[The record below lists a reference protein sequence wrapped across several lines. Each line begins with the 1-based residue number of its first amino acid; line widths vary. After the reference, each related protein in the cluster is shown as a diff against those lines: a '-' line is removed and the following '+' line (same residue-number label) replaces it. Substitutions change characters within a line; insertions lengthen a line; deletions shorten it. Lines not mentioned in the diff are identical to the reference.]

1 VPTAAEHDRFSL
13 FVATPSLR
21 GTFCKAYVLG
31 IAEVQHHCLS
41 HGHGFE
47 LRVAQGISAI
57 DTARNALAGWFLFN
71 SDATHMLFWDDDMGA
86 VADGLVRM
94 FDYRDRDVVA
104 AICPR
109 KRLHM
114 SQVKQAVLN
123 HPEVDPELLRNVI
136 GDFSG
141 MFQPGDVEWATDEP
155 IRLDRIGTG
164 LMMISR
170 ACLMRMIDSG
180 EVPWVPEPAL
190 KGGRMYEFFRS
201 VRTDTGIIGE
211 DFYFCDLVR
220 AHGGGVWGCAWVRSV
235 HVGPIEVIG
244 NLKAISS
251 LGIGTL

>member
-1 VPTAAEHDRFSL
+1 MPTAAEHDRFSL

-123 HPEVDPELLRNVI
+123 HPEVDPDLLQNVI

-141 MFQPGDVEWATDEP
+141 MFQPADVEWATDEP

-170 ACLMRMIDSG
+170 ACLMRLIESATCPGCPNRRSRADACTSSSAACAPKPGSSARTSTSATSSAPTAGACGAAPGSARCTSG
-180 EVPWVPEPAL
+180 
-190 KGGRMYEFFRS
+190 RS
-201 VRTDTGIIGE
+201 R
-211 DFYFCDLVR
+211 
-220 AHGGGVWGCAWVRSV
+220 
-235 HVGPIEVIG
+235 
-244 NLKAISS
+244 
-251 LGIGTL
+251 